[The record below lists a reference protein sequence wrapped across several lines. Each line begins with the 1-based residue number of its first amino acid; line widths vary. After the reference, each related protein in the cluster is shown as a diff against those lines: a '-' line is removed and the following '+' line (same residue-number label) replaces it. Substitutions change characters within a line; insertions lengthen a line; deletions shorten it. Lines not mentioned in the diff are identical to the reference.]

1 MNKVLILALVAA
13 TTLSA
18 SAGGEHGGTDIV
30 PRTINFLIFAGILW
44 YLLAAPLR
52 NFFSGRSQ
60 EIADRLNSVQD
71 KLRETKRMKEEAEK
85 GVEDAKAFAA
95 ELKATMEKEKAIL
108 KANIEAQTARDL
120 EVIEKQMTEKKEL
133 AERQM
138 VQGVVKGVLAEV
150 TEKASA
156 GLDKA
161 KMAEIIMKKVA

>member
-1 MNKVLILALVAA
+1 MKKVLMIALLAA

-18 SAGGEHGGTDIV
+18 SGGGEHGATDIV

-60 EIADRLNSVQD
+60 EIADRLNSVQE
-71 KLRETKRMKEEAEK
+71 KLRETKRLKEEAEK
-85 GVEDAKAFAA
+85 GVEEAKGFAA
-95 ELKATMEKEKAIL
+95 ELKATTEKEKVVL

-120 EVIEKQMTEKKEL
+120 EVLEKQMEEKKEL

-138 VQGVVKGVLAEV
+138 VQGVVKAVLTGV

-156 GLDKA
+156 ELDKA
-161 KMAEIIMKKVA
+161 KMAQIITKKVA